1 MRLARD
7 GAVELHWGETYRAG
21 AGEPRGTLANRLL
34 DELEPYVGR
43 FPENYTL
50 EIGSERRWDAT
61 AGCWVD

>member
-1 MRLARD
+1 
-7 GAVELHWGETYRAG
+7 
-21 AGEPRGTLANRLL
+21 
-34 DELEPYVGR
+34 LEPYVGR